1 MKKFLPTLLLTITV
15 VALVFGMSGQS
26 AALLL
31 SGTSL
36 IDGTA
41 RDIIE
46 APEYILDD
54 SPGATN
60 FQQQGFNEQQGVTL
74 TRDIQVDND
83 WITEGTSVD
92 SHMIFL
98 NTPIGQGG
106 DHDIVEWIF
115 DGIILGVM
123 SDIKGILEGAS
134 TDLLGHPDSE
144 YPPTQPDG
152 SLYICRGLE
161 TETSDSYMFNDNTLI
176 LNMGVLE
183 PGDWIRVVTKSTI
196 PEPGTMLLLGLGLIG
211 LVGLRRKL
219 KK

>member
-1 MKKFLPTLLLTITV
+1 MKKFFTTLVSI
-15 VALVFGMSGQS
+15 VAVMVMILGIPGQS

-83 WITEGTSVD
+83 WISEGTSVD

-98 NTPIGQGG
+98 NTPEGQGG
-106 DHDIVEWIF
+106 ARDIVEWIF
-115 DGIILGVM
+115 DGLILGIM
-123 SDIKGILEGAS
+123 SDITGMLEGAS

-152 SLYICRGLE
+152 SLYVCRGLE
-161 TETSDSYMFNDNTLI
+161 KGTGDGYMFSGNTLT
-176 LNMGVLE
+176 LNIGVSE
-183 PGDWIRVVTKSTI
+183 PGDWIRVVTKSAI
-196 PEPGTMLLLGLGLIG
+196 PEPGTMVMLGMGLLGF
-211 LVGLRRKL
+211 VGLRLKL